1 MKRKT
6 FLKYTVFFCFLIL
19 LFSTK
24 SIASV
29 KKKGIENF
37 PDSYKPYLYEL
48 KKKYPNWEF
57 TALYT
62 GLDWN
67 YVISQEYRNNKN
79 LVPLSY
85 SDYWKCTDNGIYN
98 VEIDK
103 GWVNASKKAVE
114 YTMDPRNFLNNVRIF
129 QFEKLSYDPNT
140 NSKDGVEKIL
150 YGTEFYNRQVSYKTE
165 NGQTVNMQE
174 KYSDLIWNAG
184 IYSGVS
190 PYHLA
195 SRIKQEV
202 GPFITHNSISG
213 TVAGFEGLYNFYNIG
228 ATSSTEPL
236 GAIKNGLRF
245 ARDGKGASEEVKA
258 NLIIPWNNPER
269 AIKGGAVFIGSSYI
283 SIGQNTLYLQKFDVN
298 DDRGGNL
305 FWHQYMTNCLAP
317 YSESSGIHKAYS
329 SNGMLSSSIGFII
342 PVYENMPEYAT
353 ESPNILESDYVADDK
368 KMYANVTNTLNV
380 RSGPSTSY
388 ETLTTIT
395 RNEIVTRIKRGV
407 QAGERWDKIKLENG
421 IVGYVFQSYLQ
432 EVPEVPITSIKL
444 SVDNTTINK
453 GSTNSINIEIQPRD
467 AKGEIAWES
476 NNENVLTVENGI
488 ITAIGAGTATV
499 TARTLDGKVS
509 DSIEI
514 TVYSKVESISLSKE
528 KLELLVGSK
537 TNIIAN
543 VLPEDATNKEILWS
557 ITNPGIATITKD
569 GVVTAKSVGTT
580 EIIAKSSSENIQSK
594 CILTV
599 KQISEDITLEIDES
613 LKVDGDEIS
622 KLDITKNTVSDI
634 KTLINTN
641 LTMEF
646 YNSKSEL
653 LSNTDKIGT
662 DYKLVLKDS
671 SGNEVYKYT
680 FIIYGD
686 VNGDGLI
693 DSLDVLVLQKHI
705 LETKLITG
713 VFLKSGNI
721 SKNGQLPNSL
731 DVLKIQKHILETK
744 LIVQ

>member
-1 MKRKT
+1 MRKKA
-6 FLKYTVFFCFLIL
+6 FLKYTVFLCFFMLLI
-19 LFSTK
+19 STK
-24 SIASV
+24 SVASV
-29 KKKGIENF
+29 KKQGIENF

-48 KKKYPNWEF
+48 KKQYPNWEF

-62 GLDWN
+62 GFDWN
-67 YVISQEYRNNKN
+67 YVISQEYRNDKN

-85 SDYWKCTDNGIYN
+85 SDNWKCTDNGIYN

-114 YTMDPRNFLNNVRIF
+114 YTMDPRNFLNYVRIF

-150 YGTEFYNRQVSYKTE
+150 YGTEFYNRQVSYKTG

-174 KYSDLIWNAG
+174 RYSDLIWNAG

-236 GAIKNGLRF
+236 GAIKNGLQF
-245 ARDGKGASEEVKA
+245 AKDGKGASEEVKA
-258 NLIIPWNNPER
+258 NLIIPWNTPER

-283 SIGQNTLYLQKFDVN
+283 SVGQNTLYLQKFDVN

-317 YSESSGIHKAYS
+317 YSESSGIYKAYS

-380 RSGPSTSY
+380 RSGPSTSH
-388 ETLTTIT
+388 EILTTIT
-395 RNEIVTRIKRGV
+395 RNDTVTRIKRGV
-407 QAGERWDKIKLENG
+407 QNGERWDKIKLENG
-421 IVGYVFQSYLQ
+421 MVGYVFQSYLQ
-432 EVPEVPITSIKL
+432 EVPEISITDIKL
-444 SVDNTTINK
+444 SIDNSTINK
-453 GSTNSINIEIQPRD
+453 GSTNNIKIEIQPEE
-467 AKGEIAWES
+467 AKGEIVWES
-476 NNENVLTVENGI
+476 SNENVLTVENGI
-488 ITAIGAGTATV
+488 ITAIGAGTSTV

-514 TVYSKVESISLSKE
+514 TVYSKVASISLSKE
-528 KLELLVGSK
+528 KLELLVGAK
-537 TNIIAN
+537 THIIAS
-543 VLPEDATNKEILWS
+543 VLPEDASNKTVIWSVKNPEIAS
-557 ITNPGIATITKD
+557 ITED
-569 GVVTAKSVGTT
+569 GTVTAKSVGTT
-580 EIIAKSSSENIQSK
+580 EIIAKSSNENIQAK
-594 CILTV
+594 CTLTV
-599 KQISEDITLEIDES
+599 KQINEDITLEIDKS

-622 KLDITKNTVSDI
+622 KLDVTKNTVSDI
-634 KTLINTN
+634 KVLINTN

-646 YNSKSEL
+646 YNSKGEL
-653 LSNTDKIGT
+653 LNDTDKIGT
-662 DYKLVLKDS
+662 DSKLVLKDS
-671 SGNEVYKYT
+671 DGNEIYKYT

-693 DSLDVLVLQKHI
+693 DSLDVLVLQRHI
-705 LETKLITG
+705 LETKPLIG

-721 SKNGQLPNSL
+721 SKNGELPNSL
-731 DVLKIQKHILETK
+731 DVLKIQRHILETK